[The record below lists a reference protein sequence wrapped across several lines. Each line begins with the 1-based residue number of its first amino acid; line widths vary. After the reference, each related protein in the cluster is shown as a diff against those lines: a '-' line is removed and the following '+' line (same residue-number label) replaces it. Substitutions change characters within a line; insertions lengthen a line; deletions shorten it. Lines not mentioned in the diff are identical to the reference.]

1 MTIYTGFITGLERLT
16 MRLAPSVTSLIL
28 AAGLVACGAQSPASN
43 SSESQTSTAEL
54 VADIDAEKE
63 AETERLNAWFE
74 TKFNEAVS
82 RSPMSATF
90 LGSRENYDKW
100 DDVSQE
106 ARDAEMEVL
115 RANVAEMRD
124 AFDPAKLTD
133 QGKLSF
139 RLAEYDLERDEI
151 ANNWRGY
158 NYTFSQMRGAHAS
171 IASFMIGQHK
181 VTSKSD
187 AEAYI
192 SRLGGISTY
201 LGQHLA
207 NAQASAERGIRP
219 PLFVYDFVIEGAGNV
234 INGYPFEGVGPAEP
248 SPLYADFIGKVD
260 ALVSNG
266 TITQDEADE
275 LDFQARGALLDH
287 VYPTYFELI
296 QWVSEDKANAT
307 ADDGAWKHE
316 NGAIYYNDR
325 LSLMTT
331 TDMTSDEIHD
341 LGLAEVE
348 RIHDEMRAIMTQ
360 VEFDG
365 TLQEFFD
372 FTRTDAQFFKPN
384 TNEGKAEYLAEATAM
399 IDTMRE
405 ALPTVFNTFPQA
417 EMEVR
422 AVEAFREKAAGKAF
436 YQRPAPDGSRPGVYY
451 ANLYRM
457 QDMPLYQMEA
467 LAYHEGIPGHH
478 MQLAISQELTGI
490 PKFRKYGGFT
500 AYTEGWGLYS
510 EFLPK
515 EMGFYEDPYSDF
527 GRLAMELWRA
537 ARLVVDTG
545 LHEKR
550 WTREQAIDYLLTN
563 TPNPEGDCRKA
574 IERYI
579 VMPGQATAYKIGMLK
594 ILELR
599 EDARERL
606 GDAFDIRD
614 FHDVLLKDGPVPLQ
628 ILEENIEAWILAQ
641 S

>member
-1 MTIYTGFITGLERLT
+1 MRIRSSALALIIASGLTACVDR
-16 MRLAPSVTSLIL
+16 APSDSTVTSAVN
-28 AAGLVACGAQSPASN
+28 AAPA
-43 SSESQTSTAEL
+43 EA
-54 VADIDAEKE
+54 ADAEQ
-63 AETERLNAWFE
+63 ETARLNAWFE
-74 TKFNEAVS
+74 DKFNESIS

-100 DDVSQE
+100 DDVSPE
-106 ARDAEMEVL
+106 ARTAEL
-115 RANVAEMRD
+115 DIQRANVEEMRELF
-124 AFDPAKLTD
+124 APETLTE

-139 RLAEYDLERDEI
+139 RLAEYELERDEI
-151 ANNWRGY
+151 ANAWRDY
-158 NYTFSQMRGAHAS
+158 TYTFSQMRGAHAS
-171 IASFMIGQHK
+171 IASFLIGQHK
-181 VTSKSD
+181 ITSASD

-192 SRLGGISTY
+192 SRLEGIESY

-207 NAQASAERGIRP
+207 NAKASAERGIRP

-234 INGYPFEGVGPAEP
+234 VNGYPFEGVGPDNP
-248 SPLYADFIGKVD
+248 SPLYADFSGKVD
-260 ALVSNG
+260 ALLNND
-266 TITQDEADE
+266 TISADEADD
-275 LDFQARGALLDH
+275 LKFRARGALLDH
-287 VYPTYFELI
+287 VYPIYFELI
-296 QWVSEDKANAT
+296 QWVYEDKSNAT
-307 ADDGAWKHE
+307 ADDGAWKHD
-316 NGAIYYNDR
+316 NGDAFYNDR
-325 LSLMTT
+325 LKLMTT
-331 TDMTSDEIHD
+331 TDMTSDEIHQ
-341 LGLAEVE
+341 LGLSEVA
-348 RIHDEMRAIMTQ
+348 RIHDEMRAIMTE
-360 VEFDG
+360 VGFEG
-365 TLQEFFD
+365 SLQDFFD
-372 FTRTDAQFFKPN
+372 FTRTDSQFFKPN
-384 TNEGKAEYLAEATAM
+384 TEEGRAEYLSEATDM

-405 ALPTVFNTFPQA
+405 ALPSVFNTFPQA
-417 EMEVR
+417 DMVVK
-422 AVEAFREKAAGKAF
+422 AVEPFREKAAGKAF

-545 LHEKR
+545 LHEKK
-550 WTREQAIDYLLTN
+550 WTREEAIDYLLEN

-579 VMPGQATAYKIGMLK
+579 VMPGQATAYKIGMIK

-599 EDARERL
+599 EDAKTRL
-606 GDAFDIRD
+606 GDTFDIRD
-614 FHDVLLKDGPVPLQ
+614 FHDVVLKDGPVPLQ
-628 ILEENIEAWILAQ
+628 ILEENVEEWITDQL
-641 S
+641 

>member
-275 LDFQARGALLDH
+275 LDFEARGALLDH

-341 LGLAEVE
+341 LGLAGVGSLLRPLEVSLALGE
-348 RIHDEMRAIMTQ
+348 LLGDLLVLGVRVLGLGARLLEVLLQGLHPLLVLLALVGQHLAHALRVVTGGGRLVQLARRHDQLLLVLLQ
-360 VEFDG
+360 VL
-365 TLQEFFD
+365 LQRLD
-372 FTRTDAQFFKPN
+372 PPV
-384 TNEGKAEYLAEATAM
+384 EGVDLG
-399 IDTMRE
+399 
-405 ALPTVFNTFPQA
+405 L
-417 EMEVR
+417 
-422 AVEAFREKAAGKAF
+422 
-436 YQRPAPDGSRPGVYY
+436 GS
-451 ANLYRM
+451 
-457 QDMPLYQMEA
+457 
-467 LAYHEGIPGHH
+467 HEGLLLLLELHGDDGEPLGGDVELSL
-478 MQLAISQELTGI
+478 QL
-490 PKFRKYGGFT
+490 P
-500 AYTEGWGLYS
+500 
-510 EFLPK
+510 
-515 EMGFYEDPYSDF
+515 
-527 GRLAMELWRA
+527 
-537 ARLVVDTG
+537 RLVEQLRHLVLGLLGAHLGLLGALLASVRPVHGVVLLDLHG
-545 LHEKR
+545 LH
-550 WTREQAIDYLLTN
+550 LLLDGLHFGSLL
-563 TPNPEGDCRKA
+563 PPFK
-574 IERYI
+574 
-579 VMPGQATAYKIGMLK
+579 KL
-594 ILELR
+594 LR
-599 EDARERL
+599 
-606 GDAFDIRD
+606 
-614 FHDVLLKDGPVPLQ
+614 
-628 ILEENIEAWILAQ
+628 
-641 S
+641 